1 MEQRKFKHYCVCSLS
16 YNLYSFY
23 FAVGTVDYEEVETIL
38 MFRSCE
44 TRVCTNVAI
53 VDDIVAELTERF
65 SVKLNRTDGLD
76 QRITLDP
83 VVVEVEIMDKDGE

>member
-1 MEQRKFKHYCVCSLS
+1 M
-16 YNLYSFY
+16 
-23 FAVGTVDYEEVETIL
+23 GTVDYEEVETIL
-38 MFRSCE
+38 MFRACE

-65 SVKLNRTDGLD
+65 SVKLNRTDDLD

-83 VVVEVEIMDKDGE
+83 VVAEVEIMDKDGE

>member
-1 MEQRKFKHYCVCSLS
+1 M
-16 YNLYSFY
+16 
-23 FAVGTVDYEEVETIL
+23 ETIL

-53 VDDIVAELTERF
+53 LDDNVAELTERF
-65 SVKLNRTDGLD
+65 FVKLGRTDGL

-83 VVVEVEIMDKDGE
+83 VVAEVEIIDEDGE